1 MKHNKKVVYSRI
13 ALPGRQGGAIIV
25 LIAIA
30 MLGIL
35 AMGGLALDGSH
46 MFLNK
51 ARLQNSVDS
60 AALAAAKVLDQTG
73 DEARARTAAA
83 SLLGLNAQ
91 AAGNQELRGVLSGG
105 GLSVTVEFSS
115 TLQPFAP
122 GTTPAEYV
130 RVRALNFTMP
140 AWLMRVVSN
149 ANKRVGATAVAGPSP
164 TILQAC
170 NIVPLVVC
178 GTPPAQGG
186 SAPYWGFQPGQP
198 QVLKSAAGQQSP
210 IGPGNFQLLRL
221 GGSGSA
227 IVRENLAGGY
237 NNCLTGN
244 TLPTQPGNSVGP
256 VTQGINTRLNIY
268 SGPMNGTQDQYP
280 PDVVTRQPVPALQYN
295 STTGVIS
302 QAGQPVTTSS
312 QINFNHSDY
321 QNRVQNGQFDV
332 QPRPNGRGAF
342 QRRILPV
349 PIADCTGA
357 NNGQTDLPMLGLGCY
372 FLFQEAVQQGI
383 NNNLFGEFVADCPAG
398 GMPGPDPT
406 SIPGPYRVQL
416 YRDFAGGDS

>member
-1 MKHNKKVVYSRI
+1 MSHRVHPLSTRP
-13 ALPGRQGGAIIV
+13 ARQGGAIIV

-30 MLGIL
+30 MLAIL

-51 ARLQNSVDS
+51 ARLQNSVDA

-73 DEARARTAAA
+73 DEARARTAVT

-91 AAGNQELRGVLSGG
+91 AAGNQELNGVLSGG
-105 GLSVTVEFSS
+105 GLNVTVEFSR
-115 TLQPFAP
+115 TLQPFSP
-122 GTTPAEYV
+122 GTSPAEYV

-149 ANKRVGATAVAGPSP
+149 ANKAVGATAVAGPSP
-164 TILQAC
+164 TILEAC

-186 SAPYWGFQPGQP
+186 SAPYWGFQPDQVH
-198 QVLKSAAGQQSP
+198 VLKSASGQQSP

-227 IVRENLAGGY
+227 VVRENLAGGY
-237 NNCLTGN
+237 NGCFTGG
-244 TLPTQPGNSVGP
+244 TLPTEPGNSVGP

-268 SGPMNGTQDQYP
+268 SGPMNGTQDTYP
-280 PDVVTRQPVPALQYN
+280 PDVVTRQTVPALQYDD
-295 STTGVIS
+295 TTGAVTQGGQVI
-302 QAGQPVTTSS
+302 TSS
-312 QINFNHSDY
+312 SQLNFNHRNY
-321 QNRVQNGQFDV
+321 QSRVQNSQFDV

-342 QRRILPV
+342 ERRIMPV
-349 PIADCTGA
+349 PIADCTGS
-357 NNGQTDLPMLGLGCY
+357 NNGQSDLPILGVGCY
-372 FLFQEAVQQGI
+372 FLLQEAVQQGTRS
-383 NNNLFGEFVADCPAG
+383 NLFGEFVADCPAG
-398 GMPGPDPT
+398 GAPGPNPT
-406 SIPGPYRVQL
+406 AIPGPHIIQL
-416 YRDFAGGDS
+416 YRDFTSGDS